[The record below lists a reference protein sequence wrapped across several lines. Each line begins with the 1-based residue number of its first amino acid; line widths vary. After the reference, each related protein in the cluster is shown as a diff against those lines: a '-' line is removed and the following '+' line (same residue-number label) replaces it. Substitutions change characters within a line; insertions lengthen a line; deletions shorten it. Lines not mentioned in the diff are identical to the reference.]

1 MENIWLYLAHN
12 CPDHPDR
19 GIRIT
24 EGSLTLVYKQSDFL
38 MYPDFVFQQTDRFE
52 IKSIFGPDI

>member
-1 MENIWLYLAHN
+1 MENTWLYLAHN

-24 EGSLTLVYKQSDFL
+24 EGSLTLLYKQ
-38 MYPDFVFQQTDRFE
+38 TDILIRVYILILHFNKR
-52 IKSIFGPDI
+52 IGSK